1 MSTKTITTIAT
12 LAFALIAN
20 VAFADT
26 ASIDK
31 QIDNH
36 PYYQCMA
43 EFEHK
48 AGTDWCG
55 SGGCQWEDGTTVD
68 DYCGEQPDTLLA
80 LFKQR
85 EQAMDAALL
94 AKQARRD
101 AIELHIGVST
111 AEDVIAKYGKP
122 SGTTRTT
129 TALGTVEQMAY
140 SNRVILLTDGVV
152 TVITDWRN

>member
-1 MSTKTITTIAT
+1 MQTIIAP
-12 LAFALIAN
+12 LALAMIAN
-20 VAFADT
+20 VALADT

-36 PYYQCMA
+36 PYYQCMR
-43 EFEHK
+43 EFEDK

-55 SGGCQWEDGTTVD
+55 SGGCRWEDGTTVT
-68 DYCGEQPDTLLA
+68 DYCGEEPADYLA
-80 LFKQR
+80 LHEQR
-85 EQAMDAALL
+85 EQAAEAEYRERQM
-94 AKQARRD
+94 QRS
-101 AIELHIGVST
+101 AIQLRIGIST
-111 AEDVIAKYGKP
+111 ADDVIAKYGRP
-122 SGTTRTT
+122 SGTSRTT